1 MIVHGIHMMFGV
13 IRSKTT
19 VRSLIVAGVA
29 LAILIAAFY
38 LFDNNLS
45 AQMLASSDSMLTTR
59 AKLIADTVD
68 RTLRWRM
75 SETFTFA
82 ALPSLRGYAASDEA
96 SRTSRIAIALVE
108 LKAILAADTDV
119 RAVSIVNPFGV
130 VMLTTDNSMNA
141 NWSDRDF
148 VTEALAGHL
157 YASTPA
163 QDFGEV
169 SQYYSA
175 PILDNSGDVAAA
187 LVLRVA
193 VQELWGAFVTPPQ
206 AMLVDED
213 GVRLVDRSATPKPFS
228 ALVPLGS
235 DVYTKLLLGKRYGI
249 QTNQI
254 PATNLIGLA
263 DALKQSKT
271 ATLTYQN
278 ENGTLVRAAAQRIQ
292 TYPWTVVVF
301 ESEDVLLSPARGVL
315 WSAIGLSASAVFAGA
330 LLWIALRGL
339 GSEN

>member
-1 MIVHGIHMMFGV
+1 MRKSVV
-13 IRSKTT
+13 IDLAAFL
-19 VRSLIVAGVA
+19 VLAISLFLFANNLRTQIVASTDSA
-29 LAILIAAFY
+29 LA
-38 LFDNNLS
+38 
-45 AQMLASSDSMLTTR
+45 TR

-68 RTLRWRM
+68 RTLQWRM

-108 LKAILAADTDV
+108 LKAILAADTNM

-141 NWSDRDF
+141 NWSDRAF
-148 VTEALAGHL
+148 VTEALAGRL
-157 YASTPA
+157 YASPPA

-175 PILDNSGDVAAA
+175 PILDNSGNVAAA

-193 VQELWGAFVTPPQ
+193 VQELWGAFATPPA
-206 AMLVDED
+206 AMLVDENS
-213 GVRLVDRSATPKPFS
+213 VRLVDRSSTPKPFS

-235 DVYTKLLLGKRYGI
+235 DVYAKLLLGKRYGI

-254 PATNLIGLA
+254 PATDLPALA
-263 DALKQSKT
+263 DAIKQSKT
-271 ATLTYQN
+271 AMLWYQD
-278 ENGTLVRAAAQRIQ
+278 ENGTLVRAATLRIQ
-292 TYPWTVVVF
+292 TYPWTVIVF
-301 ESEDVLLSPARGVL
+301 ESEDLLLSSAQGVL
-315 WSAIGLSASAVFAGA
+315 WNAVGLSAGAVFAGA
-330 LLWIALRGL
+330 LVWIALRGL